1 MKIAVVG
8 SGVSGL
14 GAAYLLARAHDVHV
28 FERDRRAGGHANT
41 VVHDGL
47 ALDTGF
53 LVHNQRN
60 YPLLGRLFRELGVA
74 THESDMSFSVSCSGC
89 GLEYSGRR
97 PFAQPA
103 NAARPPFLSLLW
115 EIGRWLRTAR
125 PEDETQSLAEY
136 LDAHGYSRRFRS
148 HFLVPL
154 TSALW
159 STAPGRA
166 LEFPAAYA
174 IRFFDNHG
182 MLGFGRFRW
191 RTVTGG
197 SRSYVDAIGARL
209 GDRLRLGSGVR
220 SIRRTADGAELRVGD
235 GVERFDR
242 VVIATHA
249 DQALALLED
258 PTPEE
263 RRVLGGFSYTT
274 NEAVLHTD
282 ARFLPRARAARAS
295 WNYRLEEDGR
305 PDDHLPPEPAAGARG
320 RARLLP
326 HAERAR
332 PRGARPRAVH
342 LRAPALHGR
351 DAAGPG
357 RPAAACRRWDALRRR
372 LLRQRLPRGRP
383 RERRR
388 SRARPGSGVVK
399 SALYTGTLMHVRR
412 GPTRHVFRY
421 PVSYWLFDLDE
432 LPELQR
438 RIRLFSVNRTNV
450 VSLRD
455 RDHFDGAPLK
465 QAVIDLAGDPT
476 IERVLVLTQPR
487 VLGYVFNPVS
497 FYWCYR
503 GDGSLACM
511 VSELNNT
518 FGERLPEVLHGPELR
533 YEHRKRLHVSP
544 FFGLE
549 QNYEYAFSEPGD
561 EVWARIH
568 VRDDDGALPLT
579 AVLHGRRRELTNRSL
594 AALLLRYPLQ
604 PLQVTALI
612 HFEALRLWRKR
623 VPFHHKPPFVP
634 GEGSV
639 RT

>member
-282 ARFLPRARAARAS
+282 ARFLPRTRAARAS

-305 PDDHLPPEPAAGARG
+305 PTITYHLNRLQALEAERDYCLTLNEHVPDEHVLERFTYEHPLYTVATLRAQADLPRLAGGGTHYAGAYFG
-320 RARLLP
+320 NGFHEDGLA
-326 HAERAR
+326 
-332 PRGARPRAVH
+332 
-342 LRAPALHGR
+342 
-351 DAAGPG
+351 
-357 RPAAACRRWDALRRR
+357 
-372 LLRQRLPRGRP
+372 
-383 RERRR
+383 
-388 SRARPGSGVVK
+388 SGVAVAR
-399 SALYTGTLMHVRR
+399 ALGVE
-412 GPTRHVFRY
+412 
-421 PVSYWLFDLDE
+421 W
-432 LPELQR
+432 
-438 RIRLFSVNRTNV
+438 
-450 VSLRD
+450 
-455 RDHFDGAPLK
+455 
-465 QAVIDLAGDPT
+465 
-476 IERVLVLTQPR
+476 
-487 VLGYVFNPVS
+487 
-497 FYWCYR
+497 
-503 GDGSLACM
+503 
-511 VSELNNT
+511 
-518 FGERLPEVLHGPELR
+518 
-533 YEHRKRLHVSP
+533 
-544 FFGLE
+544 
-549 QNYEYAFSEPGD
+549 
-561 EVWARIH
+561 
-568 VRDDDGALPLT
+568 
-579 AVLHGRRRELTNRSL
+579 
-594 AALLLRYPLQ
+594 
-604 PLQVTALI
+604 
-612 HFEALRLWRKR
+612 
-623 VPFHHKPPFVP
+623 
-634 GEGSV
+634 
-639 RT
+639 